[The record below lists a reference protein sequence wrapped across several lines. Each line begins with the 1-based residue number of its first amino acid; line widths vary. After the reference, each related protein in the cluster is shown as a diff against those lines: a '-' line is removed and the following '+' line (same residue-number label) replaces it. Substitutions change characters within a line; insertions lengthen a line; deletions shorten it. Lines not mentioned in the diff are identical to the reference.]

1 MKRFDLT
8 AGDVILLTTGGFHKG
23 IHHTSLARDLASA
36 DAFAANVRQAHI
48 HSRQADNT
56 VNGTILAIKVRDLEL
71 LEPDDLAT
79 KNMERYQI
87 YHGAAPSSD
96 TGQTPNKPNVI
107 PRAPQE
113 SPAHEPTPY
122 PARPQQPDS
131 FTTAP
136 AAVPFQEAQQT
147 PAQPNAAA
155 LPNDQIKGD
164 DPVTAQAKMKKR
176 SNWKTFGLSLLLG
189 FAIGMVAVLIVW
201 FIMLR

>member
-1 MKRFDLT
+1 MSSCHNGRISQRHPPHIFSERPRFRRRLC
-8 AGDVILLTTGGFHKG
+8 
-23 IHHTSLARDLASA
+23 
-36 DAFAANVRQAHI
+36 RQRPPGAYPL
-48 HSRQADNT
+48 RQADNT
-56 VNGTILAIKVRDLEL
+56 RNGTILAIKVRDLEL

-122 PARPQQPDS
+122 LQ
-131 FTTAP
+131 TA
-136 AAVPFQEAQQT
+136 ATGQLYYGTCGSSLSEAQQT

-155 LPNDQIKGD
+155 LLMIKLKEMI
-164 DPVTAQAKMKKR
+164 Q
-176 SNWKTFGLSLLLG
+176 
-189 FAIGMVAVLIVW
+189 
-201 FIMLR
+201 